1 MLQVKDSP
9 SNYKFYLRIDNI
21 TRQTKRG
28 IRQAYYQIG
37 RGLKSYASKK
47 MQEPKSGRTYNVTAT
62 SITRKGANN
71 FTRGKVRYITHTA
84 SAPGEFP
91 WSRAPQTTG
100 DLRKSLNFT
109 VRGATSLEFGAN
121 TPYAK
126 YLELGSDLNG
136 GGRMKPRPYLKQSM
150 IDTQA
155 QAIEYFNTEIK
166 RALENG

>member
-1 MLQVKDSP
+1 MLKVIDDSK
-9 SNYKFYLRIDNI
+9 NYKFYLKIDKV

-28 IRQAYYQIG
+28 IRQAFYQIG
-37 RGLKSYASKK
+37 RGLKSHANQK
-47 MQEPKSGRTYNVTAT
+47 MQEPKSGRTYMVKRAYAT
-62 SITRKGANN
+62 KAYRAQFKQGRIK
-71 FTRGKVRYITHTA
+71 IIEHQA

-100 DLRKSLNFT
+100 DLRTSLNFS
-109 VRGATSLEFGAN
+109 VHGAEQLEFGAN

-136 GGRMKPRPYLKQSM
+136 GGRMLPRPYLKQSI

-155 QAIEYFNTEIK
+155 QAIEFFNAEIK
-166 RALENG
+166 RALEHG